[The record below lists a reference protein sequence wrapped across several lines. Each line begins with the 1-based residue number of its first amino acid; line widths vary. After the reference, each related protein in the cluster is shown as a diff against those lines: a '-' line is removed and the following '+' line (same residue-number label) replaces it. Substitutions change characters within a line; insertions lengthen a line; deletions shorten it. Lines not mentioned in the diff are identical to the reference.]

1 MSKSLDKFE
10 LLGQSSRSPQSE
22 CVWIQV
28 GIIRYDITAAP
39 PTPVLYLP
47 IFFFYIY
54 IYINT

>member
-47 IFFFYIY
+47 KNI
-54 IYINT
+54 